1 MTARLI
7 TMPSDPPPDVPTV
20 PTVPEPASPDLPD
33 PADIAHAVL
42 AWTADHV
49 GVLVAAAVLF
59 AVALVTRGF
68 LRRRARRYRHAQA
81 RSLTVISPA
90 NLEPTYAVAGARRL
104 WRSLTTLAP
113 HGRLA
118 RLTGPPPHLAVE
130 HHLADGEITTRVW
143 IPGDLPHAPVTAAI
157 AAAWPGAHVIETP
170 EPDLPDTGAVT
181 GAQVHPRHAGHLP
194 LRAFEAGETAA
205 NPLRDLEAASADLAP
220 GEHLLVQVLARPLT
234 GRGLRRHQQA
244 AAHVQQ
250 GRPART
256 SPATALLTGIVRA
269 LLEIVTPSRSPGP
282 STSTASLAPDAARA
296 ERQAAVRHKAA
307 EPTWEVAM
315 RYLVRCPG
323 SDRAAERRARSLAH
337 TAFAVFA
344 HLHGAHN
351 TLIRRRLAHPDTAIV
366 ARRMRHGTPLS
377 ATELAWLTHPLP
389 RTPELSGGTA
399 PRVPAPPE
407 ALIPFPDG
415 DGTP

>member
-1 MTARLI
+1 MTAQPA
-7 TMPSDPPPDVPTV
+7 TPSEPSPTV
-20 PTVPEPASPDLPD
+20 PTVPEPASPDLPNL
-33 PADIAHAVL
+33 ADITHAVL

-49 GVLVAAAVLF
+49 SVLAAAAALF
-59 AVALVTRGF
+59 AAALAARIC
-68 LRRRARRYRHAQA
+68 LRRRARRRRHTRA
-81 RSLTVISPA
+81 RSFTVISPA
-90 NLEPTYAVAGARRL
+90 NLEPADAVAGARRL

-113 HGRLA
+113 QARWARLA
-118 RLTGPPPHLAVE
+118 GPPPHLAVE

-143 IPGDLPHAPVTAAI
+143 IPGDLPHAPITVAI
-157 AAAWPGAHVIETP
+157 AAAWPGAQVIETP
-170 EPDLPDTGAVT
+170 EPDLPHTGAVT
-181 GAQVHPRHAGHLP
+181 GVQVQPRHAGHLP

-234 GRGLRRHQQA
+234 GRGLRRHQHA

-256 SPATALLTGIVRA
+256 SVATALITGTVRA
-269 LLEIVTPSRSPGP
+269 VLEIVTPSRSPGARTTNT
-282 STSTASLAPDAARA
+282 TSPAPDAARA

-323 SDRAAERRARSLAH
+323 NDRTAERRARSLAH

-351 TLIRRRLAHPDTAIV
+351 TLIRRRIAHPHAAIV

-407 ALIPFPDG
+407 ALIPFPG
-415 DGTP
+415 VGGAQ